1 MTPTTPPQDRN
12 PAAEQ
17 SAQKASEQLITYR
30 QNDERKTMRES
41 QALFMLE
48 TIAQTDLARAL
59 AYYHKLTE
67 ENPQAEQLLK
77 AFYQLLLNMFMLEE
91 LLQVTSARL
100 KRVPSCTTAFSW
112 KMNALQHMF
121 RNHEAIDIL
130 NVVAQANPDN
140 VLTRNSLGEFQRD
153 VGNFEAAK
161 ACFDKATELDPSF
174 ARAYW
179 NASAYS
185 TDAEADLGKIK
196 SLISGTQV
204 PEKDIHNLHFCA
216 YRHYESLEQFEDA
229 FEHLQIANGLKRR
242 AIEYDVDVE
251 LAIDENAKTV
261 FTPERLRSLEAGR
274 SSEFQP
280 IFIMGMPRS
289 GTTLIEQII
298 ASHSEVS
305 GGDEYTALASA
316 VSRAQ
321 LQSSF
326 AGPVDQWLSSRATK
340 DWHEIGKLYEH
351 NTRFIRGDKKVFTD
365 KNQFNH
371 RSIGIIKASL
381 ANAKIIMVDRNPM
394 DVAFAC
400 YRQLFNGQ
408 GAKFSYQIDELV
420 KIYASYLSLMEYW
433 ETHTNN
439 LIMRINYEDL
449 VTDQVAV
456 STKLLNFCGLEL
468 EQGCIDFHKTQR
480 TVKTLS
486 ASQVRQAI
494 FTQGIDRWK
503 QYESQLEPMR
513 IAMQKAGLI

>member
-1 MTPTTPPQDRN
+1 MTPTTPPQDQNSR
-12 PAAEQ
+12 AEK
-17 SAQKASEQLITYR
+17 SAQQASENLIVYR
-30 QNDERKTMRES
+30 QNDEPKTIPES
-41 QALFMLE
+41 QALYMLE
-48 TIAQTDLARAL
+48 SIAQTDLARAL
-59 AYYHKLTE
+59 SYYHKLSD
-67 ENPQAEQLLK
+67 ENPHAEQLLK
-77 AFYQLLLNMFMLEE
+77 AFYQLLLDMFMLEE

-100 KRVPSCTTAFSW
+100 KRIPDCTISFSW

-121 RNHEAIDIL
+121 RNHEAIDML
-130 NVVAQANPDN
+130 EVVAQANPN
-140 VLTRNSLGEFQRD
+140 NALTWNSLGEFQRD

-161 ACFDKATELDPSF
+161 ACFDKATEVDPSF
-174 ARAYW
+174 AAAYW

-185 TDAEADLGKIK
+185 SSPEADLTKIK
-196 SLISGTQV
+196 SLISGSQV
-204 PEKDIHNLHFCA
+204 AERDIHNLHFCA
-216 YRHYESLEQFEDA
+216 YRLRESTQQYEDA

-242 AIEYDVDVE
+242 TIHYDVDAE

-261 FTPERLRSLEAGR
+261 FTPERLNSIDEGPI
-274 SSEFQP
+274 SELRP

-298 ASHSEVS
+298 ASHSEVN
-305 GGDEYTALASA
+305 GGDEYTALANA
-316 VSRAQ
+316 ISRAQ
-321 LQSSF
+321 RQSNF
-326 AGPVDQWLSSRATK
+326 DGPVDQWLSSRATK

-351 NTRFIRGDKKVFTD
+351 NTRFVRGDKKVFTD

-420 KIYASYLSLMEYW
+420 KIYASYLSLMKYW
-433 ETHTNN
+433 ESHTDN
-439 LIMRINYEDL
+439 LIMRVNYEDL
-449 VTDQVAV
+449 VADQIAV
-456 STKLLNFCGLEL
+456 SSRLLNFCGLEL
-468 EQGCIDFHKTQR
+468 EQSCIDFHKTQR

-503 QYESQLEPMR
+503 QYESQLEPMKV
-513 IAMQKAGLI
+513 ALEKAGLV

>member
-1 MTPTTPPQDRN
+1 MTPTTPSKN
-12 PAAEQ
+12 ENTATEAA
-17 SAQKASEQLITYR
+17 SQKASERLIVYL
-30 QNDERKTMRES
+30 QNDERKTIPES
-41 QALFMLE
+41 QALYMLE
-48 TIAQTDLARAL
+48 SIAQTDLARAL
-59 AYYHKLTE
+59 SYYHKLTE
-67 ENPQAEQLLK
+67 ENPHAEQLLI

-100 KRVPSCTTAFSW
+100 KRVPGCTTAFSW

-130 NVVAQANPDN
+130 EVVAQANPDN
-140 VLTRNSLGEFQRD
+140 ALTWNSLGEFHRD

-161 ACFDKATELDPSF
+161 ACFDKATEVDPSF

-185 TDAEADLGKIK
+185 ADAEADLSKIK
-196 SLISGTQV
+196 SLISGQQV
-204 PEKDIHNLHFCA
+204 AERDIHNLHFCA
-216 YRHYESLEQFEDA
+216 YRHYENMGQTEDA

-242 AIEYDVDVE
+242 AIHYDVDAE
-251 LAIDENAKTV
+251 LAIDESAKTV
-261 FTPERLRSLEAGR
+261 FTPERLGSLEDGW
-274 SSEFQP
+274 SSELRP

-289 GTTLIEQII
+289 GTTLVEQII

-305 GGDEYTALASA
+305 GGDEYTALANA

-321 LQSSF
+321 RQSSF
-326 AGPVDQWLSSRATK
+326 AGPVDQWLSSRTTK
-340 DWHEIGKLYEH
+340 DWHEIGRLYEH
-351 NTRFIRGDKKVFTD
+351 NNRFVRGDKKVFTD

-420 KIYASYLSLMEYW
+420 RIYTSYLSLMEYW

-468 EQGCIDFHKTQR
+468 ERGCIDFHKTQR
-480 TVKTLS
+480 AVKTLS

-503 QYESQLEPMR
+503 HYESQLEPMR
-513 IAMQKAGLI
+513 IAMQNAGLV